1 MNTPGSLDPD
11 LLRSFTYIAEEGSFT
26 RAAERVGRTQSAVS
40 MQMQRLESLLGQTQ
54 LQRGKG
60 GAVQLTAHGQFLL
73 ERAREMLALNDGI
86 WSAFRTPEV
95 RGRVRLGTPDDYALR
110 YVPPAL
116 KRFADANPAC
126 EVDVLCL
133 PSDELVLKLK
143 AGELDLAL
151 VSQGQQPKGWPGVG
165 LWRGPL
171 VWITSERFS
180 PHRMDPL
187 PLALA
192 QGPCSWR
199 TVALAA
205 LDKAGRRYRVA
216 YTSASQVGSHA
227 PVMAGLAVTV
237 SPVSWLPQGL
247 RALRP
252 EDGLP
257 PLPEFGIVMLQGR
270 KPAQPVTDMLAA
282 HITETFN
289 QEMGNQE
296 MGRAER
302 NAA

>member
-1 MNTPGSLDPD
+1 
-11 LLRSFTYIAEEGSFT
+11 
-26 RAAERVGRTQSAVS
+26 
-40 MQMQRLESLLGQTQ
+40 
-54 LQRGKG
+54 
-60 GAVQLTAHGQFLL
+60 
-73 ERAREMLALNDGI
+73 
-86 WSAFRTPEV
+86 
-95 RGRVRLGTPDDYALR
+95 
-110 YVPPAL
+110 
-116 KRFADANPAC
+116 
-126 EVDVLCL
+126 
-133 PSDELVLKLK
+133 
-143 AGELDLAL
+143 
-151 VSQGQQPKGWPGVG
+151 VG

-205 LDKAGRRYRVA
+205 LDRAGRRYRVA

-252 EDGLP
+252 EEGLP
-257 PLPEFGIVMLQGR
+257 PLPEFSIVMLQGR

-296 MGRAER
+296 MGRAAR

>member
-1 MNTPGSLDPD
+1 
-11 LLRSFTYIAEEGSFT
+11 
-26 RAAERVGRTQSAVS
+26 
-40 MQMQRLESLLGQTQ
+40 MQMQRLEALLGQT
-54 LQRGKG
+54 LLLRGKG
-60 GAVQLTAHGQFLL
+60 GAVQLTAHGQMLL
-73 ERAREMLALNDGI
+73 ERAREMLLLNDSI

-116 KRFADANPAC
+116 KRFSDANPAC

-133 PSDELVLKLK
+133 PSDELVVKLK

-151 VSQGQQPKGWPGVG
+151 VSQGQQPKGWAGVG

-205 LDKAGRRYRVA
+205 LDRAGRRYRVA

-252 EDGLP
+252 EEGLP
-257 PLPEFGIVMLQGR
+257 PLPEFSIVMLQGR

-296 MGRAER
+296 MGRAAR

>member
-11 LLRSFTYIAEEGSFT
+11 LLRSFTFVAEEGSFT
-26 RAAERVGRTQSAVS
+26 RAAVRVGRTQSAVS
-40 MQMQRLESLLGQTQ
+40 MQMQRLETLLGQS
-54 LQRGKG
+54 LFLRSKG
-60 GAVQLTAHGQFLL
+60 GSVHLTPHGQFLL
-73 ERAREMLALNDGI
+73 EQAREMLALNDRI
-86 WSAFRTPEV
+86 WASFRAPEV

-116 KRFADANPAC
+116 KRFADANPAA
-126 EVDVLCL
+126 EVDVVCL
-133 PSDELVLKLK
+133 PSDELVELLK

-151 VSQGQQPKGWPGVG
+151 ISQGQQPPGWPGVG

-192 QGPCSWR
+192 HGPCSWR
-199 TVALAA
+199 TVALTA
-205 LDKAGRRYRVA
+205 LDKAGLRYRVA

-237 SPVSWLPQGL
+237 SPMSWLPQGL
-247 RALRP
+247 RVVQP
-252 EDGLP
+252 EEGLP
-257 PLPEFGIVMLQGR
+257 PLPQFGIVMLQGR
-270 KPAQPVTDMLAA
+270 KPAQPVTDLLAA

-289 QEMGNQE
+289 QEMG
-296 MGRAER
+296 RA
-302 NAA
+302 AA